1 MIELIPHGTNYDF
14 IGKWRWTVLGSLAV
28 IALGLA
34 AIPVL
39 GLRWGIDFAGGAE
52 VQVHFED
59 GVDASV
65 NAVRAAVRD
74 LGLGEPTVVRSEVGG
89 QDQYLIRYLGTRE
102 QAEGETQNQAADR
115 IQAALVE
122 KVGAVTVDRVEFV
135 GPKVGAEL
143 RSAGTKA
150 MAIAWLM
157 ILVYIGFRFSPRFA
171 PGAVVALIHDV
182 VVTSAIWILLGQPF
196 DLQVLAGLLAIVGY
210 SINDTIIIYDRI
222 RETMA
227 LRTSHDLADVINR
240 SVNATLSRTILTGG
254 LTLVAVL
261 ALLLAGGPAIFPFSA
276 TMAIGIVV
284 GTYSSIYIA
293 APIMLILERRFGET
307 AGTAGKSAAKGAG
320 KKRGGKRPKA
330 ARA

>member
-1 MIELIPHGTNYDF
+1 VIELIPHGTNYDF
-14 IGKWRWTVLGSLAV
+14 IGKWRWAVLASLAV

-34 AIPVL
+34 AIPIL
-39 GLRWGIDFAGGAE
+39 GLRWGIDFAGGTE
-52 VQVHFED
+52 IQVHFDD
-59 GVDASV
+59 GVEANV
-65 NAVRAAVRD
+65 ALVRSALRD
-74 LGLGEPTVVRSEVGG
+74 LDLGEPEVVRSELDG
-89 QDQYLIRYLGTRE
+89 QDQFLIRFLGARE

-115 IQAALVE
+115 IKAALTE
-122 KVGAVTVDRVEFV
+122 AVGAVTMDRVEFV

-157 ILVYIGFRFSPRFA
+157 ILAYVGFRFSVRFA

-182 VVTSAIWILLGQPF
+182 VVTSAIWILMGQAF

-222 RETMA
+222 RETMSVHTA
-227 LRTSHDLADVINR
+227 HDLEDVINR

-254 LTLVAVL
+254 LTLLAVL
-261 ALLLAGGPAIFPFSA
+261 ALLLVGGPAIFPFSA

-284 GTYSSIYIA
+284 GTYSSVYIA

-307 AGTAGKSAAKGAG
+307 AAAAGKSAG
-320 KKRGGKRPKA
+320 KKGGGKRPKA

>member
-1 MIELIPHGTNYDF
+1 VIELIPHGTNFDF
-14 IGKWRWTVLGSLAV
+14 IGKWRIAVISSLAV
-28 IALGLA
+28 IVLGIA
-34 AIPVL
+34 AIPIL
-39 GLRWGIDFAGGAE
+39 GVRWGIDFAGGTE
-52 VQVHFED
+52 VQVRFAD
-59 GVDASV
+59 GVEASV
-65 NAVRAAVRD
+65 NLVRAAVRD
-74 LGLGEPTVVRSEVGG
+74 IDLGEPEVVRSELDG
-89 QDQYLIRYLGTRE
+89 QDQYLIRYLGARE

-115 IQAALVE
+115 IKAALE
-122 KVGAVTVDRVEFV
+122 AGVGAVTVDRVEFV

-157 ILVYIGFRFSPRFA
+157 ILVYIGFRFSSRFA

-182 VVTSAIWILLGQPF
+182 VVTSAIWLMLGQPF

-222 RETMA
+222 RETLA
-227 LRTSHDLADVINR
+227 VHTSHDLEEVINR

-254 LTLVAVL
+254 LTLLAIL
-261 ALLLAGGPAIFPFSA
+261 ALLLVGGPAIFPFSA
-276 TMAIGIVV
+276 TMAIGILV

-293 APIMLILERRFGET
+293 APIMLMLERRFGEAPGA
-307 AGTAGKSAAKGAG
+307 AGKTAGKKG
-320 KKRGGKRPKA
+320 GGKRTRP

>member
-1 MIELIPHGTNYDF
+1 VIELIPHGTQYDF
-14 IGKWRWTVLGSLAV
+14 IGKWRWAVLGSLAV
-28 IALGLA
+28 IVVGLA

-39 GLRWGIDFAGGAE
+39 GLRWGIDFAGGTE
-52 VQVHFED
+52 VQVRFDD

-65 NAVRAAVRD
+65 NLVRSAVRD
-74 LGLGEPTVVRSEVGG
+74 LDLGEPTVVRSEVGG

-102 QAEGETQNQAADR
+102 QVEGETQNQAADR

-143 RSAGTKA
+143 RSAGSKA

-157 ILVYIGFRFSPRFA
+157 ILAYVGFRFSLRFA

-227 LRTSHDLADVINR
+227 LHTSHDLEDVINR
-240 SVNATLSRTILTGG
+240 SVNGTLSRTILTGG
-254 LTLVAVL
+254 LTLLAVL
-261 ALLLAGGPAIFPFSA
+261 ALLLMGGPAIFPFSA

-307 AGTAGKSAAKGAG
+307 AGAAAKGAG
-320 KKRGGKRPKA
+320 GKKGGGKRPKA

>member
-1 MIELIPHGTNYDF
+1 VIELIPHGTHYDF
-14 IGKWRWTVLGSLAV
+14 IGKWRWAVLGSLAV

-39 GLRWGIDFAGGAE
+39 GLRWGIDFAGGTE
-52 VQVHFED
+52 VQVHFDD
-59 GVDASV
+59 GVEADVAL
-65 NAVRAAVRD
+65 VRSAVRD
-74 LGLGEPTVVRSEVGG
+74 LDLGEPEVVRSELDG
-89 QDQYLIRYLGTRE
+89 QDQFLIRFLGARE

-115 IQAALVE
+115 IKAALTE
-122 KVGAVTVDRVEFV
+122 TVGAVTMDRVEFV

-157 ILVYIGFRFSPRFA
+157 ILAYVGFRFSVRFA

-182 VVTSAIWILLGQPF
+182 VVTSAIWILLGQAF

-227 LRTSHDLADVINR
+227 VHTAHDLEDVINR
-240 SVNATLSRTILTGG
+240 SVNGTLSRTILTGG
-254 LTLVAVL
+254 LTLLAVL
-261 ALLLAGGPAIFPFSA
+261 ALLVAGGPAIFPFSA

-293 APIMLILERRFGET
+293 APIMLMLERRFGEST
-307 AGTAGKSAAKGAG
+307 AAAGKGAG
-320 KKRGGKRPKA
+320 KKGGRKHPKA

>member
-14 IGKWRWTVLGSLAV
+14 IGKWRWAVLASLAV

-34 AIPVL
+34 AIPIL
-39 GLRWGIDFAGGAE
+39 GLRWGIDFAGGTE
-52 VQVHFED
+52 IQVHFDD
-59 GVDASV
+59 GVEANV
-65 NAVRAAVRD
+65 ALVRSAVRD
-74 LGLGEPTVVRSEVGG
+74 LDLGEPEVVRSELDG
-89 QDQYLIRYLGTRE
+89 QDQFLIRFLGARE
-102 QAEGETQNQAADR
+102 QAEGETQNQAADK
-115 IQAALVE
+115 IKAALAE
-122 KVGAVTVDRVEFV
+122 TVGAVTMDRVEFV

-157 ILVYIGFRFSPRFA
+157 ILAYVGFRFSIRFA

-182 VVTSAIWILLGQPF
+182 VVTSAIWILMGQAF

-227 LRTSHDLADVINR
+227 VHTAHDLEDVINR

-254 LTLVAVL
+254 LTLLAVL
-261 ALLLAGGPAIFPFSA
+261 ALLLVGGPAIFPFSA

-284 GTYSSIYIA
+284 GTYSSVYIA

-307 AGTAGKSAAKGAG
+307 AVAAGKSAG
-320 KKRGGKRPKA
+320 KKGGGKRPRA